1 MAEVELTKNPSYKTA
16 FGSAL
21 DARKA
26 EMATAGAVVDSEEC
40 KKCVEFFAN
49 VAVVTALKAEDKLT
63 MEHISKEYGITE
75 ECLNAYN
82 SAAKYKYECGA
93 YDIAENM
100 LDNYLKVATNSA
112 ARWGRLASRIL
123 TDNVDGALL
132 DLLAIK
138 REVDETRSASPVE
151 QLHMRAWVL
160 HWSLF
165 VVFRKSDRQDR
176 VSASEFFN
184 SRSYVQTMQNLCPWL
199 LKYYTVSIISAPT
212 KKSYTMREVMGEL
225 KVVDSM
231 FGDNAFTNFVLSL
244 YERFDFT
251 AAQTNLKICAE
262 QCKGDFFLKDFHS
275 KFMHRARLLVCDA
288 YCSMNRTVD
297 LTTLSHQLELS
308 EEEAER
314 WMVDMVR
321 SANHPSAIDA
331 RIDSTGKQVNMSAPT
346 TSIHQDIAEFTR
358 DLTLR
363 SKVMCESLENILG
376 DQAAFTQRK

>member
-1 MAEVELTKNPSYKTA
+1 
-16 FGSAL
+16 
-21 DARKA
+21 
-26 EMATAGAVVDSEEC
+26 
-40 KKCVEFFAN
+40 
-49 VAVVTALKAEDKLT
+49 
-63 MEHISKEYGITE
+63 
-75 ECLNAYN
+75 
-82 SAAKYKYECGA
+82 
-93 YDIAENM
+93 
-100 LDNYLKVATNSA
+100 
-112 ARWGRLASRIL
+112 
-123 TDNVDGALL
+123 
-132 DLLAIK
+132 
-138 REVDETRSASPVE
+138 
-151 QLHMRAWVL
+151 
-160 HWSLF
+160 
-165 VVFRKSDRQDR
+165 
-176 VSASEFFN
+176 
-184 SRSYVQTMQNLCPWL
+184 
-199 LKYYTVSIISAPT
+199 
-212 KKSYTMREVMGEL
+212 
-225 KVVDSM
+225 M

-331 RIDSTGKQVNMSAPT
+331 RIDSTDKQVNMSAPT